1 MATAVTRLDGIV
13 LPEFHRLSWVSSAAA
28 KIWLP
33 AFSGVAEK
41 WPEMVLRLSDAGPA
55 LAVPVAARADT
66 SHRLR
71 ALAARNGLVVKP
83 LPGQQVPR
91 LLPWTA
97 PSIVPSRTPRSHFL
111 VGRREGVDAILAAI
125 FAGDNQKACDL
136 LSIPRCCQAFHRSE
150 LRPWADPWW
159 PLAERTASE
168 QPAGDGRTVDESACD
183 IGLPAHSSRALLRA
197 ALGLPTVGYVPCSLL
212 CPHAREHER
221 LVAAALEHE
230 TADRAIAR
238 LDQIATWPVLWSG
251 LHGIAEIKTPVLKLI
266 QPTDP
271 TVDNLRVR
279 LAGESGIEGAAL
291 GVRFPFAS
299 RSRHGQGPA
308 PVG

>member
-1 MATAVTRLDGIV
+1 MPTAVTRLDGIA
-13 LPEFHRLSWVSSAAA
+13 LPEFHRLSWASPAAA

-33 AFSGVAEK
+33 AFSGAAQS
-41 WPEMVLRLSDAGPA
+41 WPGMVLRLSGAGPA

-66 SHRLR
+66 SHHLR

-83 LPGQQVPR
+83 LPRQQPVPR

-97 PSIVPSRTPRSHFL
+97 PSIAPSRLPRAHFL

-125 FAGDNQKACDL
+125 RAGNNREACDL
-136 LSIPRCCQAFHRSE
+136 LSIPRCCQAFHRNE
-150 LRPWADPWW
+150 LRQWADPWW

-168 QPAGDGRTVDESACD
+168 QLAGDERTAGESAHD
-183 IGLPAHSSRALLRA
+183 IALPAHCSRVLLRA

-221 LVAAALEHE
+221 LVAAALDDE
-230 TADRAIAR
+230 TAGGAIAQ
-238 LDQIATWPVLWSG
+238 LDRIAAWPVLWSG

-271 TVDNLRVR
+271 TVENLRVR
-279 LAGESGIEGAAL
+279 LDGESGIEGAAR

-299 RSRHGQGPA
+299 RSRHG
-308 PVG
+308 

>member
-1 MATAVTRLDGIV
+1 MATAVTRLDGIA
-13 LPEFHRLSWVSSAAA
+13 LPEFHRLSWASSAAA

-33 AFSGVAEK
+33 AFSGVAEN

-71 ALAARNGLVVKP
+71 ALAAHNGLVVKP

-97 PSIVPSRTPRSHFL
+97 PSIVPSRKPRTHFL

-125 FAGDNQKACDL
+125 RADDNREACDL
-136 LSIPRCCQAFHRSE
+136 LSIPRCCQAFHRNE
-150 LRPWADPWW
+150 LGQWADPWW
-159 PLAERTASE
+159 PLAECTASG
-168 QPAGDGRTVDESACD
+168 QLAADGRTAGESAHH
-183 IGLPAHSSRALLRA
+183 ITLPAHCSRALLRV
-197 ALGLPTVGYVPCSLL
+197 ALGLPTVWYVPCSLL
-212 CPHAREHER
+212 CPYAREHER
-221 LVAAALEHE
+221 LVAAALDDE
-230 TADRAIAR
+230 TADGAIAR
-238 LDQIATWPVLWSG
+238 LDQIAAWPVLWSG

-271 TVDNLRVR
+271 TVENLRVR
-279 LAGESGIEGAAL
+279 LAGKSGIEGAAR
-291 GVRFPFAS
+291 GIRFPFAS
-299 RSRHGQGPA
+299 RSRHGA
-308 PVG
+308 D